1 MNSSKTVDV
10 SIPHQL
16 GRATAKARLQ
26 QGAER
31 LRAQFGGQAA
41 NVEETWTGDRCAFK
55 FTAMGQSITGRLDYL
70 AADPAQKQRIA
81 ELQAELAR
89 LMRETGIERDQMP
102 LDEGVK
108 QTLPDQKIR

>member
-31 LRAQFGGQAA
+31 LRTQFGGQAA
-41 NVEETWTGDRCAFK
+41 QVEETWTGDRCDFK
-55 FTAMGQSITGRLDYL
+55 FSAMGQSITGRMDVQDAAIKLSVDLPWML
-70 AADPAQKQRIA
+70 AMIAD
-81 ELQAELAR
+81 
-89 LMRETGIERDQMP
+89 
-102 LDEGVK
+102 
-108 QTLPDQKIR
+108 KIRGRIEQEGRKLLEK

>member
-55 FTAMGQSITGRLDYL
+55 FTAMGQSITGRLDVEDAAIKLSVDLPWML
-70 AADPAQKQRIA
+70 AMIAD
-81 ELQAELAR
+81 
-89 LMRETGIERDQMP
+89 
-102 LDEGVK
+102 
-108 QTLPDQKIR
+108 KIRGRIEQEGRKLLEKK